1 MQKKSY
7 FKRQITTMK
16 SKIQILYIIITLL
29 LGIDM
34 LAYYLEKISLIGYY
48 SDVILFWMWL
58 GLTIIVIVI
67 FWKKILAKIMLSGL
81 ILGLICSILP
91 MMLPFYTLV
100 LSMSSFG
107 LRMTK
112 DLNENYRAQI
122 VGYSVLSP
130 PWLEII
136 EKKGIIEKR
145 VFSCTDNALNNDGT
159 TIRIGSAK
167 DIIFSSETDKTL
179 RITLFYGG
187 ANKTITF
194 DKTTGK
200 MIL

>member
-16 SKIQILYIIITLL
+16 SKIQILYIVTTLL
-29 LGIDM
+29 LSMDM
-34 LAYYLEKISLIGYY
+34 LLYYLEKISLIGYY
-48 SDVILFWMWL
+48 SDVLLFWIWL
-58 GLTIIVIVI
+58 GLTMAVIVI

-91 MMLPFYTLV
+91 MMLPFYTV
-100 LSMSSFG
+100 MLSMSSYG
-107 LRMTK
+107 LRMKK

-122 VGYSVLSP
+122 VSYSVLSP
-130 PWLEII
+130 PLLEII

-145 VFSCTDNALNNDGT
+145 IFSCTDNSVNGEEL
-159 TIRIGSAK
+159 RIGSAK
-167 DIIFSSETDKTL
+167 DIIFNAETDKTFH
-179 RITLFYGG
+179 ITLFYGG
-187 ANKTITF
+187 ANKTIIF

-200 MIL
+200 IIL

>member
-1 MQKKSY
+1 M
-7 FKRQITTMK
+7 KRN
-16 SKIQILYIIITLL
+16 IQLLYIAITVL
-29 LGIDM
+29 LGVDM

-48 SDVILFWMWL
+48 SDVLLFWTWL
-58 GLTIIVIVI
+58 GLSVIVIVI
-67 FWKKILAKIMLSGL
+67 FWKKILAKIMLFGL

-122 VGYSVLSP
+122 VGYSVLSA
-130 PWLEII
+130 PWLEVI
-136 EKKGIIEKR
+136 EKKGMIEKR
-145 VFSCTDNALNNDGT
+145 VFSCTDNALNHEGT
-159 TIRIGSAK
+159 AIRIGNTK
-167 DIIFSSETDKTL
+167 DIIFNLETDTTL

-187 ANKTITF
+187 PNKTITF
-194 DKTTGK
+194 DKRTGK
-200 MIL
+200 IIL

>member
-16 SKIQILYIIITLL
+16 SKIQILYIVITLL
-29 LGIDM
+29 LGMDM

-48 SDVILFWMWL
+48 SDVLLFWMWL
-58 GLTIIVIVI
+58 GLTMTVIVI

-136 EKKGIIEKR
+136 EKKGIFEKR
-145 VFSCTDNALNNDGT
+145 VFSCTDNTLNNGGT

-167 DIIFSSETDKTL
+167 DIIFNSETDKTL

-187 ANKTITF
+187 PNKTITF